1 MVMNRTIQNYI
12 EKLPAS
18 YQEVVV
24 DFLAFL
30 LAKAEREQDVE
41 WSNISLTYAMRD
53 MEDEPTEYTI
63 ADLKVAYQ

>member
-1 MVMNRTIQNYI
+1 MVMNQTIQKYI

-18 YQEVVV
+18 YQETVV

-30 LAKAEREQDVE
+30 LDKAEREQDVE

-53 MEDEPTEYTI
+53 MEDDPSEYSV
-63 ADLKVAYQ
+63 ADLKVTYQ

>member
-1 MVMNRTIQNYI
+1 MVMNQTIQNYI

-18 YQEVVV
+18 YQETVV

-30 LAKAEREQDVE
+30 LSKAEREQDVE

-53 MEDEPTEYTI
+53 MEDEPSEYSI
-63 ADLKVAYQ
+63 ADLKVAYK

>member
-1 MVMNRTIQNYI
+1 MVMNQTIQNYI

-18 YQEVVV
+18 YQKVVV

-30 LAKAEREQDVE
+30 LSKAEREQDVE
-41 WSNISLTYAMRD
+41 WSNISLTYAIHD
-53 MEDEPTEYTI
+53 MEDEPSEYTV

>member
-1 MVMNRTIQNYI
+1 MVMNQTIQNYI

-18 YQEVVV
+18 YQEAVV

-30 LAKAEREQDVE
+30 LAKAEREQDAE

-53 MEDEPTEYTI
+53 MEDEPSEYTV

>member
-1 MVMNRTIQNYI
+1 MVMNQTIQNYI

-30 LAKAEREQDVE
+30 LSKAEREQDVE

-53 MEDEPTEYTI
+53 MEDEPSEYSV

>member
-1 MVMNRTIQNYI
+1 MVMNQTIQKYI

-18 YQEVVV
+18 YQETVV

-30 LAKAEREQDVE
+30 LDKAEREQDVE

-53 MEDEPTEYTI
+53 MEDEPSEYSV
-63 ADLKVAYQ
+63 ADLKVTYQ